1 MAYERSPLLSPRRP
15 LWVRVLWYSAPLLAA
30 FAYWISTMLHGG
42 SVACDADAAKIA
54 LSQAL
59 TAENKGTITIS
70 GLETV
75 SSNKTKILCAAKV
88 QKDGGQS
95 TTVMYEILLEQPTT
109 VSIITGLDK
118 SAPAD
123 RNEAGAEEE
132 KREIATDASPEDDE
146 RGCAQ
151 AEDSGLRV
159 ASCGRVIAR
168 GAGSVDDR
176 AEAYMHR
183 GDAYF
188 AMSDFGQAVL
198 DYEQAIALSPSKP
211 EGFIKQGDAL
221 AAGGEQ
227 AKALGSYEQAI
238 RLDPKN
244 AAVYDARGCSYV
256 AAGVFAKAEADFR
269 KAKSLGDKSPGEQCH
284 EAFAELRAKND
295 SGGRKKS
302 QIRNDDYDTEKE
314 APSNR

>member
-1 MAYERSPLLSPRRP
+1 
-15 LWVRVLWYSAPLLAA
+15 
-30 FAYWISTMLHGG
+30 MLHGG

-59 TAENKGTITIS
+59 SVENKGTITIS
-70 GLETV
+70 GVETV
-75 SSNKTKILCAAKV
+75 SSNKTKILCAARL

-95 TTVMYEILLEQPTT
+95 ATVTYEILLGQPTK
-109 VSIITGLDK
+109 VSITSGLDK
-118 SAPAD
+118 PTPAD
-123 RNEAGAEEE
+123 RDEAGSEEE
-132 KREIATDASPEDDE
+132 KREIAADASPEDDE

-159 ASCGRVIAR
+159 ASCGRVIER
-168 GAGSVDDR
+168 GAGSADNR

-198 DYEQAIALSPSKP
+198 DYEQAIALSPNKP

-256 AAGVFAKAEADFR
+256 AAGVLAKAEADFR
-269 KAKSLGDKSPGEQCH
+269 KAKGLGDKKPGEQCR

-295 SGGRKKS
+295 SIVGKKPR
-302 QIRNDDYDTEKE
+302 IRNDDYDTEKE
-314 APSNR
+314 VPSNR